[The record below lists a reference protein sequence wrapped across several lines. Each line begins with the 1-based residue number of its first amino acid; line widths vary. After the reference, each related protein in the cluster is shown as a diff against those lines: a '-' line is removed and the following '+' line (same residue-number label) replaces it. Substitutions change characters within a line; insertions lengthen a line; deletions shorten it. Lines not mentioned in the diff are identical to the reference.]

1 MDMDKKFDNFNNEAS
16 KFLILST
23 GGTIE
28 KTYDEG
34 DGSLVNRESTI
45 KERIID
51 ELRYPYKEFV
61 INVVMQK
68 DSLDLN
74 NEDRLQIYE
83 FIRSFEKMKLP
94 TVVLH
99 GTDTMH
105 ETISFCQEKL
115 KVDEPLSIPVVFT
128 GAMRPL
134 GFEDNDARQNLIEA
148 VKCADL
154 LDPGFYLS
162 FHGEVFLPNRFQKN
176 KSKRTFEKIKG

>member
-1 MDMDKKFDNFNNEAS
+1 MDIKKKFENFNNEAS

-51 ELRYPYKEFV
+51 ELRYPYKDFV

-74 NEDRLQIYE
+74 EGDRLQIYE

-105 ETISFCQEKL
+105 ETINFCQKKL
-115 KVDEPLSIPVVFT
+115 ITDDELTIPVVFT

-148 VKCADL
+148 VKCAEL
-154 LDPGFYLS
+154 LNPGFYLS
-162 FHGEVFLPNRFQKN
+162 FHGEVFLPNQFQKN
-176 KSKRTFEKIKG
+176 KSKKTFEKILG